1 MSELDESTMHPEE
14 IEAEKENLSE
24 KLIHLDDGRTLE
36 LFYDPKKKDLD
47 RFYVRDQN
55 GELVEFTDLKKPNDI
70 YNYKDVQND
79 IAEKVGIM
87 LTDTEAKKI
96 TKTLYERNVK
106 REMDQKKVLE

>member
-1 MSELDESTMHPEE
+1 MPEHDKLSIYPEE
-14 IEAEKENLSE
+14 IEAEKEGLIESLLS
-24 KLIHLDDGRTLE
+24 LDDGRTLE
-36 LFYDPKKKDLD
+36 LFYDANNKEPR
-47 RFYVRDQN
+47 RFYIRDQN
-55 GELVEFTDLKKPNDI
+55 GKLMEFTDLGRPNDI

-87 LTDTEAKKI
+87 LTDHEAKKI